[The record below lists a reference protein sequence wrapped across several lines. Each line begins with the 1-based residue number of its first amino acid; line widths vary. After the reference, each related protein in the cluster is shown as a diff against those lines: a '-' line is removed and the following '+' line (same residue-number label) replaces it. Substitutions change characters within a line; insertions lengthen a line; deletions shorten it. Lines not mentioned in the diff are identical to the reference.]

1 MNNADADAPASALK
15 GVILCADD
23 FAVNASASAGIAKL
37 AALGRISA
45 TSVMVLSPRWAQDA
59 ALLQGLRGR
68 IDVGLHLDWTSD
80 FALAAG
86 HGLSLGAAMR
96 QAVFSSF
103 DQTAAR
109 VVIERQLDAFE
120 AQWQAPPD
128 YVDGHQHVQQFA
140 GIRQALVQVLSSRY
154 GSGAPGRDTRG
165 AAVQRAQQPSM
176 PYLRISRPPAGAADF
191 KSRVIAAMGANALEK
206 IAVDAHLTGATALLG
221 IYDFAGD
228 QRRYGALM
236 QGWLRAAPAGSII
249 MCHPA
254 QSAEPDD
261 VIGAARTE
269 EFAYL
274 SGPDFSLALAQAGV
288 QLVRGVTLG
297 GR

>member
-1 MNNADADAPASALK
+1 MK

-23 FAVNASASAGIAKL
+23 FAANASASAGIAKL
-37 AALGRISA
+37 AALGRLSA
-45 TSVMVLSPRWAQDA
+45 TSVMVLSPRWAQDV
-59 ALLQGLRGR
+59 ALLQDLRGR

-96 QAVFSSF
+96 KAVFGGF
-103 DQTAAR
+103 DRTAAR

-120 AQWQAPPD
+120 VQWKAPPD

-154 GSGAPGRDTRG
+154 GSGAPGRDDSA
-165 AAVQRAQQPSM
+165 AAVQCAQQPSM
-176 PYLRISRPPAGAADF
+176 PYLRISRAPAGTADF
-191 KSRVIAAMGANALEK
+191 KSRVIAAMGADALES
-206 IAVDAHLTGATALLG
+206 IATEVHLTGATALLG
-221 IYDFAGD
+221 IYDFAGG
-228 QRRYGALM
+228 QRRYGQLM

-254 QSAEPDD
+254 QATEPDD
-261 VIGAARTE
+261 PIGAARAD

-274 SGPDFSLALAQAGV
+274 SGPDFSQALAQAGV
-288 QLVRGVTLG
+288 QLVRGVALG

>member
-1 MNNADADAPASALK
+1 MK

-23 FAVNASASAGIAKL
+23 FAANASASAGIAKL
-37 AALGRISA
+37 AALGRLSA

-59 ALLQGLRGR
+59 ALLQDLRGR

-96 QAVFSSF
+96 KAVFGGF
-103 DQTAAR
+103 DRTAAR

-120 AQWQAPPD
+120 VQWKAPPD

-154 GSGAPGRDTRG
+154 GSGAPGRDDSA
-165 AAVQRAQQPSM
+165 AAVQCAQQPSM
-176 PYLRISRPPAGAADF
+176 PYLRISRAPAGTADF
-191 KSRVIAAMGANALEK
+191 KSRVIAAMGADALES
-206 IAVDAHLTGATALLG
+206 IAFEVHLTGATALLG
-221 IYDFAGD
+221 IYDFAGG
-228 QRRYGALM
+228 QRRYGQLM

-254 QSAEPDD
+254 QATEPDD
-261 VIGAARTE
+261 PIGAARAG

-274 SGPDFSLALAQAGV
+274 SGPDFSQALAQAGV
-288 QLVRGVTLG
+288 QLVRGVALG

>member
-1 MNNADADAPASALK
+1 MNEIDNDPQAKALK

-23 FAVNASASAGIAKL
+23 FAVNASASLGIATL
-37 AALGRISA
+37 AALGRLSA

-59 ALLQGLRGR
+59 ALLQDLRGR

-86 HGLSLGAAMR
+86 HGLSLGAAMFK
-96 QAVFSSF
+96 AVLGGF

-109 VVIERQLDAFE
+109 VIIERQLDAFE
-120 AQWQAPPD
+120 ALWQAPPD
-128 YVDGHQHVQQFA
+128 FVDGHQHVQQFA
-140 GIRQALVQVLSSRY
+140 GIRQALVQVMSRRY
-154 GSGAPGRDTRG
+154 GSGALGGDNRG
-165 AAVQRAQQPSM
+165 AAVLGAQRVAM
-176 PYLRISRPPAGAADF
+176 PYLRISRAPAGTADF
-191 KSRVIAAMGANALEK
+191 KSRVIAAMGANAIET
-206 IAVDAHLTGATALLG
+206 IANEASMTRAKALLG
-221 IYDFAGD
+221 IYDFAGG
-228 QRRYGALM
+228 QRRYGQLM

-254 QSAEPDD
+254 QATEPDD
-261 VIGAARTE
+261 PIGVARAG

-274 SGPDFSLALAQAGV
+274 SGPDFAQALAQAGV
-288 QLVRGVTLG
+288 QLVRGVTFG